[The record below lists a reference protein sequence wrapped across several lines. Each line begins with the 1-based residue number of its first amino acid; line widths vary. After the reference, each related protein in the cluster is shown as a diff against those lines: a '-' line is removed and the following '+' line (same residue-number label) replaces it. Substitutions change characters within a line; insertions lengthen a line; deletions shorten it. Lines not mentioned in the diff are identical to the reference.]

1 MSIKMAIKEG
11 FSETRHS
18 NYYGES
24 KKSNEVTSFEVILRR
39 NRFSN
44 AFSGL
49 HLASAGHGA
58 IVLANPAVFLLI
70 VGFLSENYRL
80 LRNVE
85 SG

>member
-1 MSIKMAIKEG
+1 MSVEMAIKEG

-49 HLASAGHGA
+49 HLANAGPGA
-58 IVLANPAVFLLI
+58 IVLANPAVDLLI
-70 VGFLSENYRL
+70 VSYVNGRY
-80 LRNVE
+80 
-85 SG
+85 